1 MAEPSWNTKEIEDE
15 PMNRYLP
22 CLLVSA
28 LAPLAAAHGATS
40 FDRTV
45 DADAR
50 GTVEIHNVSGSVE
63 IRGWDQPSVHVSG
76 SLADNVERVDVRRAG
91 NRVTVDVVLRE
102 ESRSR
107 SYDGTKLTIEA
118 PRASMLEVSTVSA
131 SIAARAIEG
140 EQRLQSVSGTI
151 DAEAF
156 AGDVNV
162 SSVSG
167 EVTVQGHG
175 SVAVTRA
182 RAISGSVR
190 LTDIAGQVE
199 AQAVSGSVEVAANQ
213 LDRVTVSS
221 ISGRVSLSGALGG
234 QTRVDLTTTSGSLD
248 MTFAGTAAADYD
260 LTTFSGA
267 ISPCFGPSVA
277 EPRNGPQRQHRF
289 REGDSDARVR
299 ANSMSGSI
307 TLCRK

>member
-1 MAEPSWNTKEIEDE
+1 MKRN
-15 PMNRYLP
+15 LP
-22 CLLVSA
+22 WLVVSA
-28 LAPLAAAHGATS
+28 FAPLAPAHAATP

-45 DADAR
+45 DADTR
-50 GTVEIHNVSGSVE
+50 GTVVVHNVAGSVDVQ
-63 IRGWDQPSVHVSG
+63 GWDQASVHVSG
-76 SLADNVERVDVRRAG
+76 TIADDVERVDVRRDG
-91 NRVTVDVVLRE
+91 NRVSVDVVMRE
-102 ESRSR
+102 GSRSR
-107 SYDGTKLTIEA
+107 SYEGTKLTIEA
-118 PRASMLEVSTVSA
+118 PRASSVEVGTVSA

-140 EQRLQSVSGTI
+140 EQRLSSVSGAI
-151 DAEAF
+151 DAEEF

-167 EVTVQGHG
+167 EVKVHGHG
-175 SVAVTRA
+175 SVAMTRA

-190 LTDIAGQVE
+190 ITDIAGQVE
-199 AQAVSGSVEVAANQ
+199 AQAVSGSIEIASSQ
-213 LDRVTVSS
+213 LDRATLSS
-221 ISGRVSLSGALGG
+221 ISGHVSLSGALADHA
-234 QTRVDLTTTSGSLD
+234 RADLTTTSGSLN

-267 ISPCFGPSVA
+267 IDACFGPPVS

>member
-1 MAEPSWNTKEIEDE
+1 
-15 PMNRYLP
+15 MNRFLP
-22 CLLVSA
+22 WLVVGA
-28 LAPLAAAHGATS
+28 IAPLASTRAATP

-45 DADAR
+45 DAAAG
-50 GTVEIHNVSGSVE
+50 GTVVVHNVAGSIDV
-63 IRGWDQPSVHVSG
+63 RGWDQASVHVSG
-76 SLADNVERVDVRRAG
+76 TLADDVERIDVRRDG
-91 NRVTVDVVLRE
+91 NRVSVDVVMRE
-102 ESRSR
+102 GSRSR
-107 SYDGTKLTIEA
+107 SSERTKLTIEA
-118 PRASMLEVSTVSA
+118 PRASIVEVGTVSA

-140 EQRLQSVSGTI
+140 EQRLSSVSGTI

-167 EVTVQGHG
+167 EVTVHGHG
-175 SVAVTRA
+175 SVAMTRA

-190 LTDIAGQVE
+190 LTDVAGQVE
-199 AQAVSGSVEVAANQ
+199 AQAVSGSIEVAANQ
-213 LDRVTVSS
+213 LDRATLSS
-221 ISGRVSLSGALGG
+221 ISGRVSLSGVLGG
-234 QTRVDLTTTSGSLD
+234 RARVDLTTTSGSLE
-248 MTFAGTAAADYD
+248 MMFTGTAAADYD

-267 ISPCFGPSVA
+267 INPCFGPPVS

>member
-1 MAEPSWNTKEIEDE
+1 
-15 PMNRYLP
+15 MNRYLP
-22 CLLVSA
+22 WLVVSA
-28 LAPLAAAHGATS
+28 LAPPAAVRAATP

-45 DADAR
+45 DADAH
-50 GTVEIHNVSGSVE
+50 GTVEVHNIAGSVE
-63 IRGWDQPSVHVSG
+63 IQGWDRPSVHVSG
-76 SLADNVERVDVRRAG
+76 SLADNVERVDVRRDG
-91 NRVTVDVVLRE
+91 SRVVVEVVMRD

-107 SYDGTKLTIEA
+107 SSEGTKLTIEA
-118 PRASMLEVSTVSA
+118 PRASTLEASTVSS

-140 EQRLQSVSGTI
+140 EQRLQTVSGSI

-156 AGDVNV
+156 ASDVNV

-167 EVTVQGHG
+167 AVTVHGHG
-175 SVAVTRA
+175 GVALTRA
-182 RAISGSVR
+182 HAISGSVH
-190 LTDIAGQVE
+190 LTDVAGQVE
-199 AQAVSGSVEVAANQ
+199 AQAVSGAVEIAAKQ
-213 LDRVTVSS
+213 LDRVTVTS
-221 ISGRVSLSGALGG
+221 ISGRVSLSGALGEHA
-234 QTRVDLTTTSGSLD
+234 RADLTTTSGSLN
-248 MTFAGTAAADYD
+248 MTFAGTAAAEYD

-267 ISPCFGPSVA
+267 IDPCFGPPVS

>member
-1 MAEPSWNTKEIEDE
+1 
-15 PMNRYLP
+15 MNRYLP
-22 CLLVSA
+22 WLVVCA
-28 LAPLAAAHGATS
+28 LVPFAAAHGATP

-50 GTVEIHNVSGSVE
+50 GTVEVHNIAGSVE
-63 IRGWDQPSVHVSG
+63 VRGSDRSSVHVSG
-76 SLADNVERVDVRRAG
+76 SLADNVERVDVRRDG
-91 NRVTVDVVLRE
+91 NRVVVEVVMRE

-107 SYDGTKLTIEA
+107 SSEGTKLTIEA
-118 PRASMLEVSTVSA
+118 PRASTLEASTVSA
-131 SIAARAIEG
+131 SISARAIEG
-140 EQRLQSVSGTI
+140 ELRLQSVSGTI

-156 AGDVNV
+156 ASDVNV

-167 EVTVQGHG
+167 EVTVRGHG
-175 SVAVTRA
+175 SAALTRA
-182 RAISGSVR
+182 RAISGSVN
-190 LTDIAGQVE
+190 LTDVAGQVE
-199 AQAVSGSVEVAANQ
+199 AQAVSGSIEVVAGA

-221 ISGRVSLSGALGG
+221 ISGRVSLSGALGDHA
-234 QTRVDLTTTSGSLD
+234 RADLTTTSGSLN
-248 MTFAGTAAADYD
+248 MTFAGTAAAEYD

-267 ISPCFGPSVA
+267 INPCFGPPVA

-289 REGDSDARVR
+289 REGESDARVR

>member
-1 MAEPSWNTKEIEDE
+1 
-15 PMNRYLP
+15 MNRYLP

-28 LAPLAAAHGATS
+28 LAPLTAARGATP

-50 GTVEIHNVSGSVE
+50 GTVEVHNISGSVE
-63 IRGWDQPSVHVSG
+63 IKGWDQASVHVSG
-76 SLADNVERVDVRRAG
+76 SLADNVERVDVRRDG
-91 NRVTVDVVLRE
+91 SRVVVEVVMHE

-107 SYDGTKLTIEA
+107 SYEGTKLTIEA
-118 PRASMLEVSTVSA
+118 PRASLLEVSTVSA

-140 EQRLQSVSGTI
+140 EQRLQSVSGSI
-151 DAEAF
+151 DADAF
-156 AGDVNV
+156 ASDLNV

-167 EVTVQGHG
+167 AVTVHGRG

-190 LTDIAGQVE
+190 LTDVAGQVE

-213 LDRVTVSS
+213 LDRVTLSS
-221 ISGRVSLSGALGG
+221 ISGRVSLSGALGDH
-234 QTRVDLTTTSGSLD
+234 TRVDLTTTSGSLN
-248 MTFAGTAAADYD
+248 MTFADKAAAEYD

-267 ISPCFGPSVA
+267 IDPCFGPPVS

>member
-1 MAEPSWNTKEIEDE
+1 
-15 PMNRYLP
+15 MNRFAP
-22 CLLVSA
+22 WLLVSA
-28 LAPLAAAHGATS
+28 FAPLAAAHGSTP

-50 GTVEIHNVSGSVE
+50 GTVEVHNVSGAVE
-63 IRGWDQPSVHVSG
+63 IQGWDRASVHVSG
-76 SLADNVERVDVRRAG
+76 TVADNVERVDVRRDG
-91 NRVTVDVVLRE
+91 NRVMVEVVMRE
-102 ESRSR
+102 GSRSR
-107 SYDGTKLTIEA
+107 SSEGTKLTIEA
-118 PRASMLEVSTVSA
+118 PRASSLEVSTVSA

-140 EQRLQSVSGTI
+140 EQRLSSVSGAV

-156 AGDVNV
+156 AGDLNV

-167 EVTVQGHG
+167 AVTVHGHG
-175 SVAVTRA
+175 SAALTRA
-182 RAISGSVR
+182 RAISGSVH

-213 LDRVTVSS
+213 LDRATLSS
-221 ISGRVSLSGALGG
+221 ISGRVSLSGTLGDHA
-234 QTRVDLTTTSGSLD
+234 RADLTTTSGSLD
-248 MTFAGTAAADYD
+248 ITFAGTAAAEYD

-267 ISPCFGPSVA
+267 IDACFGPPVT

>member
-1 MAEPSWNTKEIEDE
+1 
-15 PMNRYLP
+15 MNRYLP
-22 CLLVSA
+22 RLLVCA
-28 LAPLAAAHGATS
+28 LVPLTAAYGATP

-50 GTVEIHNVSGSVE
+50 GTVEIHNVAGSVE

-76 SLADNVERVDVRRAG
+76 SLADNVERVDVRRDG
-91 NRVTVDVVLRE
+91 NRVMVEVVMRE

-107 SYDGTKLTIEA
+107 SHEGTALTIEA

-131 SIAARAIEG
+131 SIAARAVEG
-140 EQRLQSVSGTI
+140 EQRLQSVSGSI
-151 DAEAF
+151 EAEAF
-156 AGDVNV
+156 ANDLNV

-167 EVTVQGHG
+167 AVAVRGHG
-175 SVAVTRA
+175 SVGVTRA
-182 RAISGSVR
+182 RSISGSVR
-190 LTDIAGQVE
+190 LTDVAGQIE

-213 LDRVTVSS
+213 LDRVTASS
-221 ISGRVSLSGALGG
+221 ISGRVSLSGALGAH
-234 QTRVDLTTTSGSLD
+234 TRVDLTTTSGSLD
-248 MTFAGTAAADYD
+248 MTFAGTAAAEYD
-260 LTTFSGA
+260 LTTFSGG
-267 ISPCFGPSVA
+267 IDPCFGPPVS

-299 ANSMSGSI
+299 ASSMSGSI